1 MKNKVLFH
9 YNVPYEIH
17 LKALKHIDYKK
28 GIFINS
34 TFASGL
40 RQGFIRNNYEFQIE
54 FVSGYF
60 LKRKFLKSKFFYRIV
75 FSIFNK
81 LFGFI
86 DNYFELLRIY
96 NKIKKNNINL
106 YFTELNPIVT
116 NRFLKK
122 LKFNSIG
129 TIQWFGVFPYS
140 IGFNK
145 RPLKTTPYFDLTV
158 STANIFNQFK
168 DPPNTFL
175 EIFPVSSEI
184 DQKVINENSNFE
196 YDIIFIG
203 SLSKLHSNR
212 WDILEFI
219 YDNFPSFGIYGYK
232 SEDVPKN
239 YKFLKNF
246 KGSVWGKDYYEKL
259 KSSKIVI
266 NLFLDGYENL
276 ESGMN
281 LRIVESLS
289 NKIFVL
295 TQYQTSLSKYFNLHS
310 DIATF
315 KNLTDLREKI
325 NLFLNNDDLRK
336 KYVSRGFNRVKD
348 FNYEN
353 QIKKILEYHE

>member
-1 MKNKVLFH
+1 MKSKVLFH
-9 YNVPYEIH
+9 YNVPYDIH
-17 LKALKHIDYKK
+17 IKALQHEDYME
-28 GIFINS
+28 GIYIYSPN
-34 TFASGL
+34 ALGL
-40 RQGFIRNNYEFQIE
+40 RQAFIKNNYEFEME
-54 FVSGYF
+54 FVNGF
-60 LKRKFLKSKFFYRIV
+60 FFNRIFSKNRFFYRVI
-75 FSIFNK
+75 FSIYNK

-86 DNYFELLRIY
+86 DNQLECSRIY
-96 NKIKKNNINL
+96 NKIKKNNITL
-106 YFTELNPIVT
+106 YYTELNPIIT
-116 NRFLKK
+116 KRFLKK
-122 LKFNSIG
+122 LKFNSIR

-145 RPLKTTPYFDLTV
+145 RPLKTTPFFDLTV
-158 STANIFNQFK
+158 STANILSQFK
-168 DPPNTFL
+168 APPNKFL

-184 DQKVINENSNFE
+184 DQKGINENSNFE
-196 YDIIFIG
+196 YDIVFVG

-232 SEDVPKN
+232 SEDVPKS

-246 KGSVWGKDYYEKL
+246 KGSIWGKDYFDKL

-295 TQYQTSLSKYFNLHS
+295 TQYQTSLSKYFELDS

-315 KNLTDLREKI
+315 NNLIDLKEKI
-325 NLFLNNDDLRK
+325 DLFLYNDDLRK
-336 KYVSRGFNRVKD
+336 KYISRGFKRVKD